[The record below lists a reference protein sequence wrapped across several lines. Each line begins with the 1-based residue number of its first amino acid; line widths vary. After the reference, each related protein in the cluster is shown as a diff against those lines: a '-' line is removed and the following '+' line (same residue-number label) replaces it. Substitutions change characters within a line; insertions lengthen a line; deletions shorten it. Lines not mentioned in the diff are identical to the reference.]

1 MSLPNWNKV
10 CERIVDG
17 RGAMHTRCVQELEG
31 LDLGAVAPEPKHFFQ
46 TDAGLYTLIGAAG
59 LALWWFGFG
68 KPKQASAQTQAQP

>member
-1 MSLPNWNKV
+1 MPLPNWNKV

-17 RGAMHTRCVQELEG
+17 RGAAHTRCVRELEG
-31 LDLGAVAPEPKHFFQ
+31 LEGALPEPEPAHFFQ
-46 TDAGLYTLIGAAG
+46 TDAGLYTLLGLAG